1 MKQILHRKAELIVA
15 VLLLFTAAF
24 AQEFEVDGNLK
35 VQGDIIFS
43 DASTMTSA
51 SSGIPAGILVPF
63 AGTTTL
69 QLDVATYGGTADYLT
84 GTGTIATL
92 EFLAKASGEYEIE
105 FSDETTLRKS
115 DNVTISTDE
124 LVEGIVNIE

>member
-1 MKQILHRKAELIVA
+1 MKKIIFIILPI
-15 VLLLFTAAF
+15 LLGSAF

-43 DASTMTSA
+43 DASTMASA

>member
-1 MKQILHRKAELIVA
+1 MKNIITMLATIIGLV
-15 VLLLFTAAF
+15 FS
-24 AQEFEVDGNLK
+24 QEFEVDGNLK

-43 DASTMTSA
+43 DESTLASA

-69 QLDVATYGGTADYLT
+69 QLDVATYGGTADYVT